1 MRKDIKTEFTI
12 IEELI
17 RKIYFFVSLRSRDV
31 MLSYGLNNTQFQTLE
46 MIYQKSDITTGELT
60 KKLGFAQSSMTD
72 IIKKLV
78 DLNLIERYKDEE
90 DKRVYRFNVSE
101 KGEELVEFAYFRQ
114 MDYYFGLCRDF
125 KEWEMEIFIDLL
137 RKMEQRID
145 EAVL

>member
-1 MRKDIKTEFTI
+1 MRKEFKTEFKT

-17 RKIYFFVSLRSRDV
+17 RRIYFYVSLRSRDV

-46 MIYQKSDITTGELT
+46 MIYQRSDITTGELT
-60 KKLGFAQSSMTD
+60 KKLGFALSSMTD

-78 DLNLIERYKDEE
+78 EMNLIIRYKDEN
-90 DKRVYRFNVSE
+90 DKRVYRFKATE
-101 KGEELVEFAYFRQ
+101 EGEEVVEFAYFRQ

-137 RKMEQRID
+137 GKMEQRID